1 MVIQLPNHRFRSIS
15 WKWERNFHS
24 GDAAF
29 GLLFSLNARDLA
41 RLTDERGWFAAY
53 VYRTRSLIDMEC
65 GSPVRVMRWWRF
77 WPETAIFL
85 RGLRPMFTG
94 KFSPT
99 NSSYS
104 LRLCNVLR
112 FESRL
117 KVISFITEYVIFFY
131 SVYRILPI
139 RRCQL
144 PFSKPPP
151 LQPIRKVV
159 QAWNLSCRVLGW
171 VN

>member
-1 MVIQLPNHRFRSIS
+1 MQ
-15 WKWERNFHS
+15 
-24 GDAAF
+24 
-29 GLLFSLNARDLA
+29 
-41 RLTDERGWFAAY
+41 
-53 VYRTRSLIDMEC
+53 
-65 GSPVRVMRWWRF
+65 WWRC

-159 QAWNLSCRVLGW
+159 QAWNFSCRVLGW
-171 VN
+171 VNYGSSGRFWISRPWAEQWGGFGRTPGGKKSRIFFPEILIFFEWMS